1 MTVLEHSCHVA
12 VKRKKEEWVCLFLF
26 FENKEDKENSEQAW
40 TFLVFFFF
48 FYFNCSFYFN
58 SVCLNIT
65 SLFYFNSACLKL
77 GLLFF
82 LLTLN
87 VCNFAFLLLNSSGA
101 IIDIFSFDFML
112 NTSCMV
118 FILTYQKEVTYEL
131 Q

>member
-40 TFLVFFFF
+40 TFLVFFF